1 MQFVKLTASMKGEYK
16 MELYDL
22 IEQLSP
28 SGSVHC
34 PNGGVCNAGSK
45 CANTS
50 HTEIENND
58 NNLQFNSG
66 ATNNS

>member
-1 MQFVKLTASMKGEYK
+1 MQLVKLTASKKGELK
-16 MELYDL
+16 MEFFGIIDL
-22 IEQLSP
+22 ISP
-28 SGSVHC
+28 QSAVHC
-34 PNGGVCNAGSK
+34 PNGGVCNATSG

-66 ATNNS
+66 NS

>member
-1 MQFVKLTASMKGEYK
+1 
-16 MELYDL
+16 MEFFDMPNT
-22 IEQLSP
+22 ISP
-28 SGSVHC
+28 RGSVHC
-34 PNGGVCNAGSK
+34 PNGGVCNAGNG

-66 ATNNS
+66 NS

>member
-1 MQFVKLTASMKGEYK
+1 
-16 MELYDL
+16 MEFFNMPNT
-22 IEQLSP
+22 ISP
-28 SGSVHC
+28 RGSVHC
-34 PNGGVCNAGSK
+34 PNGGVCNAGNG

-66 ATNNS
+66 NS